1 MTTRRQLLRS
11 AGGLG
16 VLAAI
21 SACGGG
27 SVPTTA
33 GAPSSGSAAPA
44 AATTAAQPAP
54 TAAPLEKEL
63 VFSSRGGSLG
73 EIFKKDIVAPF
84 EEKFG
89 VKVTYVA
96 GDSTPG
102 YAKLVAEKANPQTDV
117 FWSTAQT
124 HAQGVQA
131 GIFEKPDPTIVSNLT
146 EMYPWARYGD
156 GYGAMFSVGAVA
168 PEYNAQ
174 IYTERNIR
182 KPTSWNDL
190 LDPAAK
196 GHIVLMDLTTLQG
209 LTSFLMVNKLAGG
222 SEKNVDPGFATIK
235 ARLGDLLAI
244 VSSPAQVD
252 ELLQQKSAWITSN
265 QVARAYVLKDSG
277 VPVEVAVVKEGLPLV
292 ELPLDLVKGAPHPRA
307 AQAFIN
313 WCIGKESQSVV
324 GNKMALGPGSKLAVL
339 DAKAASRNTYVTD
352 PNANLVKFDF
362 QAINASFASWTERWN
377 KEFAK

>member
-1 MTTRRQLLRS
+1 MTTRRQLLKG

-16 VLAAI
+16 VLAAL
-21 SACGGG
+21 SACGGTG
-27 SVPTTA
+27 PAASTN
-33 GAPSSGSAAPA
+33 APSASSAASA
-44 AATTAAQPAP
+44 ANATAQPAP

-73 EIFKKDIVAPF
+73 DIFKSDIVAPF
-84 EEKFG
+84 EQKFG

-102 YAKLVAEKANPQTDV
+102 YAKVVAEKANPQTDV

-131 GIFEKPDPTIVSNLT
+131 GIFDKLDPKVATSLND
-146 EMYPWARYGD
+146 MYSWARYPD
-156 GYGAMFSVGAVA
+156 DFGAMFSVGAVA
-168 PEYNAQ
+168 PEYNTQ
-174 IYTERNIR
+174 IYTERGIP
-182 KPTSWNDL
+182 KPASWNDL
-190 LDPAAK
+190 LSPAAK

-209 LTSFLMVNKLAGG
+209 LTSFLMINKIAGG
-222 SEKNVDPGFATIK
+222 SEKNVDPGFAAIK
-235 ARLGDLLAI
+235 ARLGDILAI

-265 QVARAYVLKDSG
+265 QVARAYVLKDAG
-277 VPVEVAVVKEGLPLV
+277 VPVDVAVVKEGLPLV

-313 WCIGKESQSVV
+313 WCIGKESQTVV
-324 GNKMALGPGSKLAVL
+324 GNKMALGPGSKLATL
-339 DAKAASRNTYVTD
+339 DAKAATRNFYVTD

-362 QAINASFASWTERWN
+362 QAINAGFASWTERWN